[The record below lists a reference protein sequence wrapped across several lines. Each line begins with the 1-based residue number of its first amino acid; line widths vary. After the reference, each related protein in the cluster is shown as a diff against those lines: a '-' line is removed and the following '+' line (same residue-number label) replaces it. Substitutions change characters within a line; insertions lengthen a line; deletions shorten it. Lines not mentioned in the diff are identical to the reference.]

1 MTTTDTPRT
10 DAKQMNIKI
19 KIPSIPEVTTS
30 QTEELFSLLKLIAG
44 LQAKQIG
51 WDALAYT
58 LITLAVIDT
67 LIAIKCGISE
77 IIQLI
82 KSKAK

>member
-1 MTTTDTPRT
+1 
-10 DAKQMNIKI
+10 MNIKI

-51 WDALAYT
+51 WDMLAYT

-82 KSKAK
+82 KSETK

>member
-1 MTTTDTPRT
+1 M
-10 DAKQMNIKI
+10 
-19 KIPSIPEVTTS
+19 
-30 QTEELFSLLKLIAG
+30 EELFSLLKLIAG

-51 WDALAYT
+51 WDMLAYT

-77 IIQLI
+77 IIQLN
-82 KSKAK
+82 KSETK

>member
-1 MTTTDTPRT
+1 
-10 DAKQMNIKI
+10 MNIKI

-67 LIAIKCGISE
+67 LFAIKCGISE